1 MPSAPLS
8 RRCFLK
14 AVAGCG
20 FALAASR
27 LLPVAGPMPCGRRL
41 AGVPGLPPPA
51 RAAGGPADPWRH
63 APVARWWAAT
73 TQAGVACATCHTPSE
88 LPEPFGPSAAPDPHR
103 HQAELVKCLLC
114 ARGCALKEGE
124 RGECGARLVRSGRLL
139 SLTYGRPVAV
149 HVDPI
154 EKKPFYH
161 FLPGALAYS
170 FGTAGCPLH
179 CDFCQNWELSQSRP
193 EDFPGPFVPP
203 AELITRARRTEA
215 PIIAFTYDEPTV
227 FAEYLIDVA
236 RAARQAG
243 LRPVLVS
250 CGIMNE
256 APLAEMCDVLD
267 AIKIDLKGF
276 SEEFYR
282 KVSHAE
288 LAPVLRSIRQVAQRG
303 VHLEI
308 VNLVVP
314 TLNDSETM
322 LQGLAGWLLDA
333 VGPDVPVHFTR
344 FHPDYRLQNLPP
356 TPVETLERARA
367 IALAKGLRYV
377 YVGNVP
383 GHPGNDTGCPRCGAL
398 VIRRSGFLIEE
409 MHVKDGKC
417 ARCGAPIAGVWS

>member
-1 MPSAPLS
+1 MSSAPLS
-8 RRCFLK
+8 RRRFLQ
-14 AVAGCG
+14 ACAGCG
-20 FALAASR
+20 VALAASR
-27 LLPVAGPMPCGRRL
+27 ALPLAGLVPSARRL
-41 AGVPGLPPPA
+41 AWLPGLAGPPPA
-51 RAAGGPADPWRH
+51 RAVERTDGLLRD
-63 APVARWWAAT
+63 APVARWWAST
-73 TQAGVACATCHTPSE
+73 TQAGAACATCHTSAE
-88 LPEPFGPSAAPDPHR
+88 LAAPAASSGAHHR
-103 HQAELVKCLLC
+103 HDTLVKCLLC
-114 ARGCALKEGE
+114 ARGCGLKEGE
-124 RGECGARLVRSGRLL
+124 RGECGARLVKDGRLL

-179 CDFCQNWELSQSRP
+179 CEFCQNWELSQSRP
-193 EDFPGPFVPP
+193 EDHAGPFVPP
-203 AELITRARRTEA
+203 ADLVAAARASGA
-215 PIIAFTYDEPTV
+215 PIVAFTYDEPTV

-267 AIKIDLKGF
+267 AIKIDLKGY
-276 SEEFYR
+276 SPEFYR

-288 LAPVLRSIRQVAQRG
+288 LAPVLRSIRQVAGRG

-314 TLNDSETM
+314 TLNDSEAM
-322 LQGLAGWLLDA
+322 LQGLAGWLVDT

-383 GHPGNDTGCPRCGAL
+383 GHSGNNTWCPRCGAL

-409 MHVKDGKC
+409 MGAQDGKC

>member
-1 MPSAPLS
+1 
-8 RRCFLK
+8 
-14 AVAGCG
+14 
-20 FALAASR
+20 
-27 LLPVAGPMPCGRRL
+27 
-41 AGVPGLPPPA
+41 
-51 RAAGGPADPWRH
+51 
-63 APVARWWAAT
+63 
-73 TQAGVACATCHTPSE
+73 
-88 LPEPFGPSAAPDPHR
+88 
-103 HQAELVKCLLC
+103 VKD
-114 ARGCALKEGE
+114 
-124 RGECGARLVRSGRLL
+124 GRLL
-139 SLTYGRPVAV
+139 SLTYGRPAAV
-149 HVDPI
+149 HVDPV

-161 FLPGALAYS
+161 FLPGAQAYS

-179 CDFCQNWELSQSRP
+179 CEFCQNWQLSQSRP
-193 EDFPGPFVPP
+193 EDHPGPFVPP
-203 AELITRARRTEA
+203 AELVAAVRRSGA
-215 PIIAFTYDEPTV
+215 PIVAFTYDEPTV

-267 AIKIDLKGF
+267 AIKIDLKGY

-282 KVSHAE
+282 QVSHAE

-314 TLNDSETM
+314 TLNDSEAM

-383 GHPGNDTGCPRCGAL
+383 GHPGNDTWCPRCGAL

-409 MHVKDGKC
+409 MHAKGGRC